1 MVRVCDGPQSAHSG
15 KGRSIGPRPSAL
27 LRRAAFAAA
36 VLLVGAPP
44 AFALMSPQ
52 VYATARDGAK
62 SVIVLAVEGVTLTPR
77 AFGTCAVTGTV
88 KVVERGEAYTVG
100 QKVTLDVPC
109 AKPDALPPIG
119 GTIYQE
125 TDKLQASKF
134 GRAYLDAE
142 GKLVLSQYYRLE
154 ALP

>member
-1 MVRVCDGPQSAHSG
+1 MDHRTGHGRVAGFA
-15 KGRSIGPRPSAL
+15 PRA
-27 LRRAAFAAA
+27 LRRTLRNAAGATLLLLCGAA
-36 VLLVGAPP
+36 P
-44 AFALMSPQ
+44 ALALMSPQ

-62 SVIVLAVEGVTLTPR
+62 SVIVLAVEGVVITPR

-88 KVVERGEAYTVG
+88 KVVERGTAYAVD

-109 AKPDALPPIG
+109 ARPNALPPLG

-125 TDKLQASKF
+125 TDKLQAAKF
-134 GRAYLDAE
+134 GRAYLDAD
-142 GKLVLSQYYRLE
+142 GKLVLSQYFQLE

>member
-1 MVRVCDGPQSAHSG
+1 MDRRTDHRRVAGSAPQ
-15 KGRSIGPRPSAL
+15 AL
-27 LRRAAFAAA
+27 RHTLSKAA
-36 VLLVGAPP
+36 VAGLLLLGGAAP
-44 AFALMSPQ
+44 ALALMSPQ

-62 SVIVLAVEGVTLTPR
+62 SVIVVAVEAVTITPR

-88 KVVERGEAYTVG
+88 KVVERGTAYTVD

-109 AKPDALPPIG
+109 ARPNALPPLG

-125 TDKLQASKF
+125 TDKLQAAKF
-134 GRAYLDAE
+134 GRAYLDAD
-142 GKLVLSQYYRLE
+142 GKLVLSQYFQLE

>member
-1 MVRVCDGPQSAHSG
+1 M
-15 KGRSIGPRPSAL
+15 AL
-27 LRRAAFAAA
+27 AA
-36 VLLVGAPP
+36 VLLLSGAAP
-44 AFALMSPQ
+44 ALALMSPQ

-62 SVIVLAVEGVTLTPR
+62 SVIVLAVEAVTITPR

-88 KVVERGEAYTVG
+88 KVVERGTAYAVD

-109 AKPDALPPIG
+109 ARPNALPPLG

-125 TDKLQASKF
+125 TDKLQAAKF
-134 GRAYLDAE
+134 GRAYLDAD
-142 GKLVLSQYYRLE
+142 GKLVLSQYFQLE

>member
-1 MVRVCDGPQSAHSG
+1 MVYRTDRRQPEGVARQA
-15 KGRSIGPRPSAL
+15 
-27 LRRAAFAAA
+27 LRRTLRNTALAGLLLLGGAA
-36 VLLVGAPP
+36 P
-44 AFALMSPQ
+44 AWALMSPQ
-52 VYATARDGAK
+52 VYASAREGAK
-62 SVIVLAVEGVTLTPR
+62 SVIVVAVEGVTLTPR

-109 AKPDALPPIG
+109 AKPNALPPLG

-125 TDKLQASKF
+125 TEKLQAAKF
-134 GRAYLDAE
+134 GRAYLDAD
-142 GKLVLSQYYRLE
+142 GKLVLSQYFQLE

>member
-1 MVRVCDGPQSAHSG
+1 MVY
-15 KGRSIGPRPSAL
+15 RSDRRQPEGAARQAL
-27 LRRAAFAAA
+27 RHTLRNTALAGLLLLGGAA
-36 VLLVGAPP
+36 P
-44 AFALMSPQ
+44 AWALMSPQ
-52 VYATARDGAK
+52 VYASAREGAK
-62 SVIVLAVEGVTLTPR
+62 SVIVVAVEGVTLTPR

-109 AKPDALPPIG
+109 AKPNALPPLG

-125 TDKLQASKF
+125 TEKLQAAKF
-134 GRAYLDAE
+134 GRAYLDAD
-142 GKLVLSQYYRLE
+142 GKLVLSQYFQLE